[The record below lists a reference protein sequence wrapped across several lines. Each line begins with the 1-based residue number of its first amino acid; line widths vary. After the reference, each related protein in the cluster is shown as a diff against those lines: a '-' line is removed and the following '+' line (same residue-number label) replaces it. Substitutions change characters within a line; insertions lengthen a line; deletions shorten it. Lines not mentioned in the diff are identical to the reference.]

1 MKLLQMQAP
10 PVSNERE
17 FMSASSSKEPSGAP
31 RRVQA
36 VDRALDV
43 LDCMG
48 VAGRPL
54 GVSDIARRTG
64 HSKATVHHVLT
75 TLVSRRYVM
84 QDPYTSLYRLGWALY
99 ELGSSVVRDVEFTR
113 AARPF
118 LDALAADTGES
129 VLLGILDNDAVLY
142 LDRGE
147 SPSGLQMVANAGR
160 RGALHATASGKVL
173 LAFSSDAQLVERV
186 LSKPLPKLTRSTVT
200 DSSALRRQLATV
212 RSRGYAVC
220 RQEREIGLSLIA
232 VPLRNYTGLVVG
244 SLALA
249 APAPRLTSAALQRY
263 LKPLF
268 GAAHQ
273 IEARIGGIRS
283 TADTGF
289 VVDGD

>member
-1 MKLLQMQAP
+1 M
-10 PVSNERE
+10 
-17 FMSASSSKEPSGAP
+17 PSTTTSQDGGP

-48 VAGRPL
+48 AAGRPL

-64 HSKATVHHVLT
+64 HSKATVHHVLA
-75 TLVSRRYVM
+75 TLLSRRYVM

-118 LDALAADTGES
+118 LDRLAAETGES
-129 VLLGILDNDAVLY
+129 ILLGILEDDAVLY

-147 SPSGLQMVANAGR
+147 SPSGLRMIANAGR

-186 LSKPLPKLTRSTVT
+186 LGQPLPRLTRSTIT
-200 DSSALRRQLATV
+200 DPTALRKQLASV
-212 RSRGYAVC
+212 RTRGYAVC
-220 RQEREIGLSLIA
+220 REEREIGLSSVA

-249 APAPRLTSAALQRY
+249 APSSRLTRTSLQGY
-263 LKPLF
+263 LGSLRA
-268 GAAHQ
+268 AAHE
-273 IEARIGGIRS
+273 IETHIGGIRPALDS
-283 TADTGF
+283 GF
-289 VVDGD
+289 VTDGD

>member
-1 MKLLQMQAP
+1 
-10 PVSNERE
+10 
-17 FMSASSSKEPSGAP
+17 MSATTPIKTEVVS

-48 VAGRPL
+48 ATGRPL

-75 TLVSRRYVM
+75 TLLSRRYVM

-99 ELGSSVVRDVEFTR
+99 ELGTCVVRDVEFTR

-118 LDALAADTGES
+118 LDQLAAETGES
-129 VLLGILDNDAVLY
+129 VLLGILDNDSVLY

-147 SPSGLQMVANAGR
+147 SPSGLRMVANAGR
-160 RGALHATASGKVL
+160 RGPLHATASGKVL
-173 LAFSSDAQLVERV
+173 LAFTSDAQLVERV
-186 LSKPLPKLTRSTVT
+186 LGRSLPKLTRSTVT
-200 DSSALRRQLATV
+200 DPSVLRRQLATV
-212 RSRGYAVC
+212 RVRGYGVC
-220 RQEREIGLSLIA
+220 RQEREIGLCSVA

-249 APAPRLTSAALQRY
+249 APAPRMTQSSMRRY
-263 LKPLF
+263 LEPLLA
-268 GAAHQ
+268 AAHQ
-273 IEARIGGIRS
+273 IEVHIGGIRP
-283 TADTGF
+283 AVDTGF
-289 VVDGD
+289 VSVEAD

>member
-1 MKLLQMQAP
+1 
-10 PVSNERE
+10 
-17 FMSASSSKEPSGAP
+17 MSTMPTAEGAAAS

-48 VAGRPL
+48 GVGRPL

-64 HSKATVHHVLT
+64 HSKATVHHVLS
-75 TLVSRRYVM
+75 TLLSRRYVM

-99 ELGSSVVRDVEFTR
+99 ELGSSVVRDVEFTK

-118 LDALAADTGES
+118 LDLLAAETGES
-129 VLLGILDNDAVLY
+129 ILLGILDDDAVLY

-147 SPSGLQMVANAGR
+147 SPSGLPMVANAGR

-200 DSSALRRQLATV
+200 DPAALRRQLATV
-212 RSRGYAVC
+212 RQRGYATC
-220 RQEREIGLSLIA
+220 RQEREVGLCSIA

-249 APAPRLTSAALQRY
+249 SPATRLTNASMPRY
-263 LKPLF
+263 LKSLR
-268 GAAHQ
+268 ATAHE
-273 IEARIGGIRS
+273 IEAHIGGLRP
-283 TADTGF
+283 AVDTGF
-289 VVDGD
+289 AALHSE

>member
-1 MKLLQMQAP
+1 
-10 PVSNERE
+10 
-17 FMSASSSKEPSGAP
+17 MSALPSDRVGAS

-48 VAGRPL
+48 AAGRPL

-75 TLVSRRYVM
+75 TLASRRFVM

-113 AARPF
+113 TARPF
-118 LDALAADTGES
+118 LDRLAAETGES
-129 VLLGILDNDAVLY
+129 ILLGILDDDAVLY

-147 SPSGLQMVANAGR
+147 SPSGLRMIANAGR

-186 LSKPLPKLTRSTVT
+186 LSKPLQKLTRSTVT
-200 DSSALRRQLATV
+200 DSAALRRQLATV
-212 RSRGYAVC
+212 RTRGYAVC
-220 RQEREIGLSLIA
+220 REEREIGLSSIA

-249 APAPRLTSAALQRY
+249 APTSRLTRASLQGY
-263 LKPLF
+263 LEPLK
-268 GAAHQ
+268 ATAHE
-273 IEARIGGIRS
+273 IETHIGGIRPA
-283 TADTGF
+283 ADTGF

>member
-1 MKLLQMQAP
+1 MPTMP
-10 PVSNERE
+10 TRE
-17 FMSASSSKEPSGAP
+17 GAGAP

-48 VAGRPL
+48 AVGRPL

-75 TLVSRRYVM
+75 TLLSRRYVM

-99 ELGSSVVRDVEFTR
+99 ELGSSVVRDVEFTK

-118 LDALAADTGES
+118 LDLLAAETGES
-129 VLLGILDNDAVLY
+129 ILLGILDDDAVLY

-147 SPSGLQMVANAGR
+147 SPSGLPMVANAGR

-173 LAFSSDAQLVERV
+173 LAFASDAQLVERV

-200 DSSALRRQLATV
+200 DPAALRRQLATI
-212 RSRGYAVC
+212 RQRGYATC
-220 RQEREIGLSLIA
+220 RQEREVGLCSIA
-232 VPLRNYTGLVVG
+232 VPLRNYTGMVVG

-249 APAPRLTSAALQRY
+249 SPATRLTNASTPRY
-263 LKPLF
+263 LKSLRA
-268 GAAHQ
+268 AAHE
-273 IEARIGGIRS
+273 IEAHIGGIRPA
-283 TADTGF
+283 ADTGITSLHSE
-289 VVDGD
+289 